1 MAGNL
6 EMQVS
11 RIHKWL
17 LNIYYPVYGLPESQA
32 LDAAIYADLLLGTAE
47 VDSAKVFISRK
58 CHLFLCI
65 CRRLRQFVRIFKK

>member
-1 MAGNL
+1 
-6 EMQVS
+6 MQVS

-17 LNIYYPVYGLPESQA
+17 LNIYYPVYGLPESHA